1 MMMVSIIYILGMI
14 AGFLLNELMTGG
26 GDNE

>member
-1 MMMVSIIYILGMI
+1 MMMVSIIYIFGMI
-14 AGFLLNELMTGG
+14 TGFLLNELMTGG